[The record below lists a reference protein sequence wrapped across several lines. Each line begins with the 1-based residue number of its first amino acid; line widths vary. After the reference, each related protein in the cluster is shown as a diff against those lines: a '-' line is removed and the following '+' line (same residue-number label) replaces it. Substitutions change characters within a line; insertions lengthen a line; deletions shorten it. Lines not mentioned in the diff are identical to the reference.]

1 MKDRFVHRLRKKAKK
16 GMRGWPAATIAL
28 YGPDLDRASK
38 VVVSIIP
45 SEHANVG
52 EMRKWHLDV
61 GDVRNDPGIAE
72 EMLAFMAAH
81 GVLSVVMTDRMIG
94 CPLQQG
100 IEYEGEWCP
109 VCDFWKGR
117 DSFTGELIP

>member
-16 GMRGWPAATIAL
+16 GMRGWPDATIAL

-72 EMLAFMAAH
+72 EMLAFMATH
-81 GVLSVVMTDRMIG
+81 GVLSVVMTDRIIAARISRASTMRASG
-94 CPLQQG
+94 APSATSG
-100 IEYEGEWCP
+100 KD
-109 VCDFWKGR
+109 VTASR
-117 DSFTGELIP
+117 AS